1 MILGSLSIQM
11 KLTIYVLLLMASK
24 INMTDYNC
32 DAGKI
37 CEYRLKKSN
46 LLNQS
51 LTIAY
56 VQVCMYS
63 VVFNLHYL

>member
-1 MILGSLSIQM
+1 
-11 KLTIYVLLLMASK
+11 MASK